1 MIQYNQGISIERS
14 AMAGHFSHA
23 LQYNKKKD
31 SHKIRLSFYNF
42 SINVCD
48 NSLIFFFG
56 SFNGFQADMRHFVTL
71 ECRNYVQV
79 EIKRVVFR

>member
-1 MIQYNQGISIERS
+1 MEFRKGVRRWPGAFRILCTTI
-14 AMAGHFSHA
+14 
-23 LQYNKKKD
+23 KKKD